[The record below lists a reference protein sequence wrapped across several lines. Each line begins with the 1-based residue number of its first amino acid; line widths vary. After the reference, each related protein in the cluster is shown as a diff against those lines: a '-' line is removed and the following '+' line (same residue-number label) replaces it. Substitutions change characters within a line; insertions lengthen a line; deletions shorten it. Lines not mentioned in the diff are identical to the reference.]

1 MSRVLIQESLPNH
14 RPNWFCFCDNSVHND
29 FWVAKCADR
38 AIEQWQHWQ
47 HYWWSGFW
55 LAELAWDNP
64 LIGHQRR
71 QLHTAVIWIV
81 KCLLHC
87 VGPVVSGAEEMV
99 TVIPRYLAL
108 CGSISDICNID
119 PGQWATR
126 TSEPPPRTG
135 TWLLTNGIIIVARV
149 VPEYPPHQSNKTATS
164 SINCDKLIWWNLYE
178 KVLLETRDIFKND
191 FKRCLFLIHIFFWLE
206 ILTLDLGCSCVV

>member
-1 MSRVLIQESLPNH
+1 MSLIQEGESSKPSAKLILLL
-14 RPNWFCFCDNSVHND
+14 WYFSSYND

-38 AIEQWQHWQ
+38 AIEQCQHWQ

-55 LAELAWDNP
+55 LAELTWDNP

-87 VGPVVSGAEEMV
+87 VAPVVSGAEEMV

-126 TSEPPPRTG
+126 TSEPTPRTG

-164 SINCDKLIWWNLYE
+164 SINCDKLIWWNLYD
-178 KVLLETRDIFKND
+178 KVLLEIFKND
-191 FKRCLFLIHIFFWLE
+191 FKRCLFFIHIFFWLE